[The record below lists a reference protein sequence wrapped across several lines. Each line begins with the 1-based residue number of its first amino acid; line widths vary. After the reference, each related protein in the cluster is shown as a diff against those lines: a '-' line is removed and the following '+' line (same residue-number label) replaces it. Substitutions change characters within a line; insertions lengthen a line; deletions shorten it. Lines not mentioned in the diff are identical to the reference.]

1 MRRLMKGG
9 AMSTEQN
16 KALVRRW
23 LEGVDTGD
31 VKVVDEF
38 LGVGFVDHNPPP
50 FPGLSPGVEGSRE
63 AFSYALKAFSN
74 FHHEI
79 NDQYADGDRV
89 ITRVTGYG
97 KHTGEFLGIPPTG
110 KDVKMEGI
118 AVHRIVDGKLVE
130 HWAQIDA
137 LGLLIQLG
145 AVPPPGEGT

>member
-1 MRRLMKGG
+1 
-9 AMSTEQN
+9 MSAEQN
-16 KALVRRW
+16 KTLVRRW

-38 LGVGFVDHNPPP
+38 LGGGYTDHNPPP
-50 FPGLSPGVEGSRE
+50 FPGLSPGVEGARE

-79 NDQYADGDRV
+79 SDQYADGDRV
-89 ITRVTGYG
+89 ITRITGYG

-130 HWAQIDA
+130 HWAQTDA
-137 LGLLIQLG
+137 LGLLIQPG

>member
-1 MRRLMKGG
+1 
-9 AMSTEQN
+9 MSAEQN
-16 KALVRRW
+16 KTLVRRW

-38 LGVGFVDHNPPP
+38 LGGGYTDHNPPP
-50 FPGLSPGVEGSRE
+50 FPGLSPGVEGARE

-79 NDQYADGDRV
+79 SDQYADGDRV
-89 ITRVTGYG
+89 ITRITGYG

-130 HWAQIDA
+130 HWGQIDA

>member
-1 MRRLMKGG
+1 MSGLSTSSWASASSTTIRRRSLACRPASRASG
-9 AMSTEQN
+9 
-16 KALVRRW
+16 R
-23 LEGVDTGD
+23 
-31 VKVVDEF
+31 
-38 LGVGFVDHNPPP
+38 P
-50 FPGLSPGVEGSRE
+50 FP
-63 AFSYALKAFSN
+63 YALKAFSD

-89 ITRVTGYG
+89 ITRITGYG
-97 KHTGEFLGIPPTG
+97 KHTGEFLGIPPSG

-145 AVPPPGEGT
+145 AVPPPGQSA